1 MFGFLNKL
9 KGIELCS
16 PLTGEAVDLSEVPD
30 PVFAEKMVGD
40 GVAIKPTNGK
50 VVAPCDGKIVQIFPT
65 NHAVGME
72 TNTGLDLLIHIG
84 IDTVELKGEGFK
96 RLVEEGENVKKG
108 QPILEVDLKRVE
120 ALGKPIISP
129 FIITNMDQVELKEY
143 KKGEVQAGESTVLVL
158 KKKK

>member
-9 KGIELCS
+9 KGIELCA

-30 PVFAEKMVGD
+30 PVFSEKMVGD
-40 GVAIKPTNGK
+40 GIAIKPTKGT
-50 VVAPCDGKIVQIFPT
+50 VVAPCDGKVVQIFST
-65 NHAVGME
+65 NHAVGIE
-72 TNTGLDLLIHIG
+72 TNIGVDLLIHIG

-108 QPILEVDLKRVE
+108 QPILEVNLERIE
-120 ALGKPIISP
+120 ELGKPIISP
-129 FIITNMDQVELKEY
+129 FIITNMDQVEIKEY
-143 KKGEVQAGESTVLVL
+143 KKGQVQAGESTVLVL